1 MKFHII
7 TLFPKTVSAFLSEGL
22 LRVAMEKAMIEVNV
36 VDIRDF
42 TSDSHRTADDY
53 PFGGGPGMVLK
64 PEPIFLAVESIL
76 GSRPLGSIPT
86 ILLSA
91 EGRLFNHGIAVEL
104 SRQKE
109 IILICGH
116 YKGVDERVRLHV
128 ATDEISIGDY
138 VISGGELAALVVVD
152 AVTRL
157 LPGAIG
163 DFGSAET
170 DSFYDGLLGCGYYT
184 RPREFRGY
192 KVPEVLVSG
201 DHEAIRKW
209 RRRDALKKTYLRR
222 PDLLSIAKLSEED
235 LEILE
240 EIKAEV
246 NSN

>member
-1 MKFHII
+1 MRFNII
-7 TLFPKTVSAFLSEGL
+7 TLFPKMILAFLSEGL
-22 LRVAMEKAMIEVNV
+22 LKIAMEKAAIEINV

-64 PEPIFLAVESIL
+64 PEPVFLAVESVL
-76 GSRPLGSIPT
+76 GVRPVGSIPT

-91 EGRLFNHGIAVEL
+91 EGRIFNHDVAQEL
-104 SRQKE
+104 SRHKE

-116 YKGVDERVRLHV
+116 YKGIDERVRLHL

-138 VISGGELAALVVVD
+138 VISGGELAALIVVD

-209 RRRDALKKTYLRR
+209 RRMDSLKKTYLRR
-222 PDLLSIAKLSEED
+222 PDLLRCAKLSEED
-235 LEILE
+235 LRILE
-240 EIKAEV
+240 EIKAQV